1 MSYLE
6 EIKLLKSEQINTM
19 DLLNDIA
26 SLEEEIKGDTL
37 YRTANFLITLKIQ
50 FNGILEFLK
59 NPINYPGDIRKIKLI
74 VKKSLNDAISDRL
87 EEIRTLNLHIK
98 SIEREIMNTLFKGGR
113 YSGNPGSPQYLKST
127 KKTNNKEV

>member
-6 EIKLLKSEQINTM
+6 EIKLLKSEQINTR
-19 DLLNDIA
+19 DVLNDIA
-26 SLEEEIKGDTL
+26 SLYEEIKGDML

-59 NPINYPGDIRKIKLI
+59 NPINYPGDARKIKLI
-74 VKKSLNDAISDRL
+74 VKKFLNDAISDRL
-87 EEIRTLNLHIK
+87 EEIRALNLHIK
-98 SIEREIMNTLFKGGR
+98 SIEREIMNNLFKGER
-113 YSGNPGSPQYLKST
+113 YSGNPRSPQYLKSI